1 MNNLDLQSILLYL
14 PGIVIG
20 LTVHEFAHAFAA
32 YKLGDDTAKSDGR
45 LTLNPLKHI
54 DPIGFIFMLIAG
66 FGWAKPVQFN
76 PQNLKNR
83 HKDEI
88 IISLAGPFSNL
99 IMGILFLVI
108 TRGLYALDFFGTT
121 DQGISILNF
130 FIICASLNFGLFVFN
145 LIPLPPLDG
154 SHLYLTFLQEIK
166 PMLMAQIYRY
176 GSFALL
182 IIIVLENRTGIDILP
197 IGKVISF
204 LMDFMIKILQFN

>member
-20 LTVHEFAHAFAA
+20 LSVHEFAHAFAA

-76 PQNLKNR
+76 PQNLKNK

-99 IMGILFLVI
+99 IMGVLFLVL
-108 TRGLYALDFFGTT
+108 TRGLYALDYFGTT

-204 LMDFMIKILQFN
+204 LMEFMINILQFN